1 MEYPRWTDD
10 QKGNTTNL
18 FDDSWSHCS
27 LPSKRAA
34 WLINQNVYT
43 YFYTFTA
50 YTNRA
55 IHTYIYANIYAYMWY
70 LTSRIGQCMN
80 VCSLQA
86 YACMYVCMY
95 VFQCLCMLRRR
106 LGGQARDV
114 PPNNWKTLIISSII
128 TSLCSQYFGLPL
140 PIFWQVYASVILY
153 TLHVCIDVFT

>member
-95 VFQCLCMLRRR
+95 VFLCLCMLRRR
-106 LGGQARDV
+106 LGGRLETC
-114 PPNNWKTLIISSII
+114 PPI
-128 TSLCSQYFGLPL
+128 TEKRLLFHQLLPAFAPNILVCPSPYFDK
-140 PIFWQVYASVILY
+140 FTQV
-153 TLHVCIDVFT
+153 